1 MLFRVFRGCGHEKY
15 FALRSDLLLSTVTKV
30 GKNTGRNL
38 RFLHLRARYILCEL
52 VTAYHT
58 FTKGF
63 LFCLVKRIV
72 SASAPLPLMPTPNSA
87 FSSTAASHERQRRKT
102 GANASYVT
110 KSNIS
115 RERAV
120 NGHKFAMSTAC
131 RKSRNLGFWLSFWSL
146 LGQRPKV
153 TRPGGR
159 NSPHTKIKVNTRSG
173 SY

>member
-1 MLFRVFRGCGHEKY
+1 MFRSPERPTFVNSDKSRQKHRKEPPVPSPPGALYSVRTCDCIPHVHE
-15 FALRSDLLLSTVTKV
+15 
-30 GKNTGRNL
+30 
-38 RFLHLRARYILCEL
+38 
-52 VTAYHT
+52 
-58 FTKGF
+58 GF

-72 SASAPLPLMPTPNSA
+72 SAPAPLPLMPTPNSA
-87 FSSTAASHERQRRKT
+87 FSSTVASHERQRRKT

-159 NSPHTKIKVNTRSG
+159 NSPHTKIKVNIRSG